1 MHDIDRTFMEYNPET
16 EAYETG
22 EPHSPKRNGQAKAVR
37 FSASGSLWNWL
48 PSYWKSPTRRS

>member
-22 EPHSPKRNGQAKAVR
+22 ESRIRRNAMGRRKR
-37 FSASGSLWNWL
+37 
-48 PSYWKSPTRRS
+48 